1 MIKFIKNPFLELFLG
16 YIRKCAKNI
25 IIYSPY
31 IKKQIAS
38 EILNNKQK
46 NVQLKIITSW
56 NLPNFIN
63 KSLDLEAIELL
74 IKNNINILALENLY
88 AKIYIFNESSAL
100 ITSSILTFNSFN
112 KNFEYGTF
120 IWDDNKKIKEILK
133 NLDSNEKKINKFR
146 LWKYS

>member
-1 MIKFIKNPFLELFLG
+1 M
-16 YIRKCAKNI
+16 
-25 IIYSPY
+25 
-31 IKKQIAS
+31 
-38 EILNNKQK
+38 NNKQK

-63 KSLDLEAIELL
+63 KSSNLEAIELF

-88 AKIYIFNESSAL
+88 SKIYIFDESSAL
-100 ITSSILTFNSFN
+100 ITSSNLTFNGFN

-133 NLDSNEKKINKFR
+133 DLDSNEKKIINLDYENIHNMKNT
-146 LWKYS
+146 LIWKII

>member
-1 MIKFIKNPFLELFLG
+1 M
-16 YIRKCAKNI
+16 
-25 IIYSPY
+25 
-31 IKKQIAS
+31 
-38 EILNNKQK
+38 
-46 NVQLKIITSW
+46 
-56 NLPNFIN
+56 PNFIN